1 MGSAHYV
8 YPTAKH
14 TRWEHSLGVMKLA
27 GDMVEHFMRVK
38 PGACDQKDKLCV
50 MIAGLCHDLGHGPFS
65 HLFEKYID
73 TVSDKKW
80 SHEESSL
87 AMLDFLITENE
98 LWPKFVE
105 FGFNEQDLVFIKE
118 MIHVKEGEQLRG
130 RGPEKHF
137 LYEIVAN
144 KTSSIDVDKVQTFIL

>member
-1 MGSAHYV
+1 MSIFPRLRWIRQLGSAHYV

-105 FGFNEQDLVFIKE
+105 FGFNEQDLVFIKVNL
-118 MIHVKEGEQLRG
+118 I
-130 RGPEKHF
+130 
-137 LYEIVAN
+137 N
-144 KTSSIDVDKVQTFIL
+144 